1 LGVTNPLDEY
11 NLWLVSVEDV
21 KSVVGP
27 NAIIRK
33 RSRTIYLLLAATVLL
48 TALASVKGQGVQ
60 ADSQTQAHRQCSSSE
75 AIVIQGRVTKIVDAL
90 VSVKTPDGYP
100 GEGGGHPLFVVAG
113 PTFSVDITGARLLL
127 PDGKRVDRRS
137 LVVGDRVL
145 MVLSGSDS
153 GSPQSSSL
161 TQTYFACIVE
171 RIVQS
176 DKVTTH

>member
-1 LGVTNPLDEY
+1 MNEY

-21 KSVVGP
+21 KRVVGP

-33 RSRTIYLLLAATVLL
+33 RSRENYVLLAATMLL

-60 ADSQTQAHRQCSSSE
+60 ADSKTQVHRQSASSDLL
-75 AIVIQGRVTKIVDAL
+75 VIQGRVTKIVDAL

-127 PDGKRVDRRS
+127 PDGKQSDRRS

-145 MVLSGSDS
+145 MVLSRSDS
-153 GSPQSSSL
+153 GSHPSSSV
-161 TQTYFACIVE
+161 TQTYFAFIVE

-176 DKVTTH
+176 DKITTH

>member
-127 PDGKRVDRRS
+127 PDGKQSDRRS
-137 LVVGDRVL
+137 LVVVDRVL
-145 MVLSGSDS
+145 MVLSRSDS
-153 GSPQSSSL
+153 GSHPSSSV
-161 TQTYFACIVE
+161 TQTYFAFIVE

-176 DKVTTH
+176 DKITTH

>member
-1 LGVTNPLDEY
+1 MGVTNPLDEY

-27 NAIIRK
+27 IAIIRK
-33 RSRTIYLLLAATVLL
+33 RSRRIYVLLAATMLL
-48 TALASVKGQGVQ
+48 TALAGVKGQGVQ
-60 ADSQTQAHRQCSSSE
+60 ADSQTQVHRQCGSSE
-75 AIVIQGRVTKIVDAL
+75 PIAIQGRVTKIVDAL

-100 GEGGGHPLFVVAG
+100 GEGGGYPLFVAAG

-127 PDGKRVDRRS
+127 PDGKRVDRQS

-153 GSPQSSSL
+153 GSSQSSSP

-171 RIVQS
+171 RVVQS
-176 DKVTTH
+176 DKITTH